1 MDEFLHRGTRDVN
14 LIILGSPGVGKS
26 AILVRYL
33 TKRFIGDYHPLLET
47 VSSHST
53 MVDGKQLTVH
63 IRDTVWQGID
73 STERENYLVWAD
85 GIILVYSIIDRES
98 FETCKQL
105 TDKVLQLCDD
115 STPVTMIGNK
125 NDMLHMRQ
133 VTLEEGAAFCRNRN
147 LLFAEVSAGESYES
161 VEQALTSLIRE
172 VRHVYKKNKDKIKE
186 KPESSHKLGLR
197 QSLRNFTERRL
208 QLRHRT
214 STL

>member
-1 MDEFLHRGTRDVN
+1 MYFNHV
-14 LIILGSPGVGKS
+14 
-26 AILVRYL
+26 
-33 TKRFIGDYHPLLET
+33 F
-47 VSSHST
+47 
-53 MVDGKQLTVH
+53 
-63 IRDTVWQGID
+63 QGID

-125 NDMLHMRQ
+125 NDMLHIRQ

-161 VEQALTSLIRE
+161 VDQALTSLIRE

-186 KPESSHKLGLR
+186 KPESTHKLGLR